1 MYRLKQ
7 GRLHKV
13 HIANLLLAAN
23 ANGKKKKTTKKKQWD
38 QTVQLCSINILAI
51 SC

>member
-23 ANGKKKKTTKKKQWD
+23 ANGKKKKNKKKNSGTRQFNYA
-38 QTVQLCSINILAI
+38 L
-51 SC
+51 

>member
-23 ANGKKKKTTKKKQWD
+23 ANGKKKKTTKKNSGTRQFNYA
-38 QTVQLCSINILAI
+38 L
-51 SC
+51 